1 MKFVRLKEVPVH
13 IFLLFS
19 TLLSVCT
26 TIAIVFFLFKE
37 SLVFFK
43 EVSVFEYLFG
53 TKWTPLFHPQ
63 HFGFLPL
70 LSGTLL
76 IAFCSAIVSIPLG
89 VMTAIYL
96 SEYANSKV
104 RTWLKPVLE
113 ILSGIPT
120 VVYGYFALTFV
131 TPILKYLFPSTLV
144 FNAASASIVV
154 GVMTLPMIASLSD
167 DAMRAVPRSLRD
179 AGYALG
185 ATKAEVS
192 AKIVFPAALSGVLA
206 SFVLA
211 ISRAIGET
219 MAVTLAAGATPN
231 LTINPLES
239 VQTMT
244 SYIVQLSLGDTPH
257 GTLEYQTLFVIGVT
271 LFLITLLMNF
281 ISELILR
288 KYRQKYE

>member
-1 MKFVRLKEVPVH
+1 MRSAKLRELPIH
-13 IFLLFS
+13 TFLVLS
-19 TLLSVCT
+19 TILSVLT
-26 TIAIVFFLFKE
+26 TVAIVFVLFKE

-43 EVSVFEYLFG
+43 EVSIFEYLFG

-70 LSGTLL
+70 LSGTML
-76 IAFCSAIVSIPLG
+76 IAAGSALVSIPLG
-89 VMTAIYL
+89 VLTAIYM
-96 SEYANSKV
+96 SEYASYSV
-104 RTWLKPVLE
+104 RSWIKPLLE

-131 TPILKYLFPSTLV
+131 TPLLKIIFPSTSV
-144 FNAASASIVV
+144 FNAASGAIVV

-167 DAMRAVPRSLRD
+167 DAMRSVPQSLRD

-192 AKIVFPAALSGVLA
+192 AKIVFPAALSGILA

-211 ISRAIGET
+211 VSRAIGET

-244 SYIVQLSLGDTPH
+244 AYIVQLSLGDTPH

-271 LFLITLLMNF
+271 LFIITLFMNF
-281 ISELILR
+281 LSELILR
-288 KYRQKYE
+288 KYRQKYD

>member
-1 MKFVRLKEVPVH
+1 MRFSRLRELPVH
-13 IFLLFS
+13 TFLFLS
-19 TLLSVCT
+19 TLLSVMT
-26 TIAIVFFLFKE
+26 TVAIVFVLFKE
-37 SLVFFK
+37 SLVFFR
-43 EVSVFEYLFG
+43 EVSVFEYIFG
-53 TKWTPLFHPQ
+53 TQWTPLFKPQ

-76 IAFCSAIVSIPLG
+76 IALGSAIVSVPLG
-89 VMTAIYL
+89 VLTAIYM
-96 SEYANSKV
+96 SEYASV
-104 RTWLKPVLE
+104 HIRSWIKPLLE

-131 TPILKYLFPSTLV
+131 TPLLKIIFPSTSV
-144 FNAASASIVV
+144 FNAASGAIVV

-167 DAMRAVPRSLRD
+167 DAMRSVPQNLRD

-192 AKIVFPAALSGVLA
+192 ANIVFPAALSGILASVVLA
-206 SFVLA
+206 V
-211 ISRAIGET
+211 SRAIGET

-231 LTINPLES
+231 LTLNPLES

-244 SYIVQLSLGDTPH
+244 AYIVQLSLGDTPH

-271 LFLITLLMNF
+271 LFIITLFMNF
-281 ISELILR
+281 LSEFVLR
-288 KYRQKYE
+288 KYRQKYD

>member
-1 MKFVRLKEVPVH
+1 MRFSRLRELPVH
-13 IFLLFS
+13 TFLFLS
-19 TLLSVCT
+19 TLLSVMT
-26 TIAIVFFLFKE
+26 TVAIVFVLFKE
-37 SLVFFK
+37 SLVFFR
-43 EVSVFEYLFG
+43 EVSVFEYIFG
-53 TKWTPLFHPQ
+53 TQWTPLFKPQ

-76 IAFCSAIVSIPLG
+76 IALGSAIVSVPLG
-89 VMTAIYL
+89 VLTAIYM
-96 SEYANSKV
+96 SEYASAHI
-104 RTWLKPVLE
+104 RSWIKPLLE

-131 TPILKYLFPSTLV
+131 TPLLKIIFPSTSV
-144 FNAASASIVV
+144 FNAASGAIVV

-167 DAMRAVPRSLRD
+167 DAMRSVPQNLRD

-192 AKIVFPAALSGVLA
+192 ANIVFPAALSGILASVVLA
-206 SFVLA
+206 V
-211 ISRAIGET
+211 SRAIGET

-231 LTINPLES
+231 LTLNPLES

-244 SYIVQLSLGDTPH
+244 AYIVQLSLGDTPH

-271 LFLITLLMNF
+271 LFIITLFMNF
-281 ISELILR
+281 LSEFVLR
-288 KYRQKYE
+288 KYRQKYD